1 MKIRKPK
8 ATDKRLVELTRLC
21 QCGRPLG
28 FHGFPKP
35 HAVYDDQENVLCAGF
50 REAKP

>member
-1 MKIRKPK
+1 MTPRKR
-8 ATDKRLVELTRLC
+8 AARDERRVELTKLC
-21 QCGRPLG
+21 VCGKPFG

-35 HAVYDDQENVLCAGF
+35 HIVGDKGKVLCAGF